1 MITDLVSVVTTIQ
14 GPTGC
19 MEGLLSHLSLLEA
32 PLLVLGDKKGPTTYD
47 APGSELV
54 TLDDQLDTGFALA
67 LRLPIGHYCRKNVG
81 YLLAFQRGAKRIYET
96 DDDNA
101 PLLNWAPRDR
111 LIEARSVEP
120 RRWFNAY
127 RAFIDARI
135 WPRGFPLDQILDP
148 ASWEHDPDAPLESHD
163 CPIQQGLANRSPD
176 VDAIW
181 RLVLDRDFTFE
192 QRPSIVLPQGTWCPF
207 NSQSTWWWP
216 PAYPLMYLP
225 SYCSFRMTDIW
236 RGFIAQ
242 RCLWALG
249 HRLAFHAPEVYQER
263 NPHDLMRDF
272 RDELPGYQR
281 NDALV
286 QRLLDLDLSPG
297 PNSVG
302 DNLAACYSALVNDG
316 YFPDAELEL
325 VEAWLTDLP
334 APRT

>member
-1 MITDLVSVVTTIQ
+1 MSADLVAVVTTIQ

-19 MEGLLSHLSLLEA
+19 MEGLLDHLRPLAA
-32 PLLVLGDKKGPTTYD
+32 PLLILGDAKGPFAYD

-54 TLDDQLDTGFALA
+54 TLDDQLGTGFALA
-67 LRLPIGHYCRKNVG
+67 RLLPTGHYCRKNVG
-81 YLLAFQRGAKRIYET
+81 YLLAFQRGAQRIYET

-101 PLLNWAPRDR
+101 PLASWSPRER
-111 LIEARSVEP
+111 TVQAREVEG

-127 RAFIDARI
+127 RAFTDANI
-135 WPRGFPLDQILDP
+135 WPRGLPLDRILDP
-148 ASWEHDPDAPLESHD
+148 ATWEHDANAPLNEHD
-163 CPIQQGLANRSPD
+163 CPIQQGLADRSPD

-192 QRPSIVLPQGTWCPF
+192 QRPSVVLPEGTWCPF

-236 RGFIAQ
+236 RSFIAQ
-242 RCLWALG
+242 RCLWELG

-263 NPHDLMRDF
+263 NVHDLMRDF
-272 RDELPGYQR
+272 RDEVPGYEG

-286 QRLLDLDLSPG
+286 QRLIDLELTAGVDA
-297 PNSVG
+297 VG
-302 DNLAACYSALVNDG
+302 DNLLACYRALVDDG
-316 YFPDAELEL
+316 HFPAKELEL
-325 VEAWLTDLP
+325 VEAWLRDV
-334 APRT
+334 ADVG